1 MATFLNEYY
10 SVIDNL
16 PENPNMAIICIS
28 LNEKL
33 ITNNG
38 NWAPRFFTGFV
49 DVTVKFDEDYVP
61 EVVNYKLEDGEF
73 YEHDYVTDYV
83 YHDVS
88 PNDDDMKTLEKYI
101 QDKIEEVV
109 YGPAQK

>member
-1 MATFLNEYY
+1 MASFLNEYY

-16 PENPNMAIICIS
+16 PENPNMAVICIS

-33 ITNNG
+33 IRKDG
-38 NWAPRFFTGFV
+38 IYAPRFFTGFA

-61 EVVNYKLEDGEF
+61 EVINYKLEDGEF

-83 YHDVS
+83 Y
-88 PNDDDMKTLEKYI
+88 PNLDASDEDMKTLERYI
-101 QDKIEEVV
+101 AEKIDEVV
-109 YGPAQK
+109 YGKR